1 MTDPT
6 PLTPESE
13 ALLAH
18 ASIRAR
24 FLNDVT
30 MGKPR
35 PGSIPWLR
43 DELIAIEAAVTAR
56 VLADVAARL
65 PEALHDNPVGEA
77 IHEDHWAMRYPMGVA
92 ADECRACQSAARVIL
107 SDLAPRL
114 AHLTGGTD
122 R

>member
-1 MTDPT
+1 MPDPT

-13 ALLAH
+13 ALLAEVH
-18 ASIRAR
+18 GTSMALTVFPAR
-24 FLNDVT
+24 
-30 MGKPR
+30 
-35 PGSIPWLR
+35 LR
-43 DELIAIEAAVTAR
+43 AIEAAVTAR

>member
-65 PEALHDNPVGEA
+65 PEALAEA
-77 IHEDHWAMRYPMGVA
+77 LHREFWVRDMKHAPSGDM
-92 ADECRACQSAARVIL
+92 ACWDMEAGATAHI
-107 SDLAPRL
+107 L